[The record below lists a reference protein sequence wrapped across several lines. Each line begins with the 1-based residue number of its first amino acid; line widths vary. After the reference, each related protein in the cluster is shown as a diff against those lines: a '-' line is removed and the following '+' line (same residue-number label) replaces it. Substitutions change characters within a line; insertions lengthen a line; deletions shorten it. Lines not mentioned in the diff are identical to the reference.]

1 MNKDELSRRL
11 RATFIA
17 ELDEQLGAL
26 NAGLLALESSAA
38 DAEHLKVVFRVA
50 HTLKGAARAAG
61 VLPVEHLC
69 HRLET
74 LLAAARDD
82 RIALG
87 RAEFDAL
94 FAAADALAGAG
105 VQLKAGEEVTGPA
118 LATSLA
124 SLGALE
130 PTPPATPTPTPG
142 GASVSAPAPA
152 PAASEGNG
160 YVRVPTERLDAML
173 LSAGD
178 LLLSSG
184 RVASRAAELE
194 TLLEVAHRGAVE
206 SRHANRAVRLALE
219 RSGAAP
225 VAVQA
230 VTGFEDHLRRLTQS
244 VAQIARAAGDDA
256 RVITR
261 ATEDVLYHLRKLR
274 MRPFGEACEA
284 LPRLVRDLARATE
297 KDVELALQGGDV
309 EADRVVL
316 DAVREALLQLVRNA
330 IDHGVESPKARVK
343 AGKPRRGRVTV
354 EAALEADR
362 LVVSVSDDG
371 AGLNVPAIKTQLER
385 RGVTPTAGDAALVR
399 LLLET
404 GVSTREKAT
413 PISGRG
419 VGLDVVRA
427 AVARVHGTAE
437 ATWTVGEGTR
447 FTLRCPAT
455 LASLRTLLVGVGP
468 QTLAVP
474 TAYVERLF
482 RINPEQI
489 KRVEGRSVL
498 SWAEGPVPIVALA
511 RLLPPL
517 IERPL
522 EGPIPL
528 VLLRAGGRRLAVAV
542 DELIAEQECVV
553 RPVGNGE
560 DPIQHIGGAALLA
573 DGRIALVLDP
583 ITLVAAGLEA
593 DVGAG
598 LTAGERRPGAPATRR
613 VLVVDDSITTRTLEQ
628 SILEAAGY
636 DVLTAVDGSD
646 AWRALQERGA
656 DLVVADIEMPRMDGF
671 ALCEAIRGSK
681 RFQQLPVVLV
691 TALESPEHRARGLE
705 VGADAY
711 IGKSSFDQQHL
722 LDTIRQL
729 LD

>member
-1 MNKDELSRRL
+1 MNKDDLSRRL

-26 NAGLLALESSAA
+26 NAGLLALESSTA
-38 DAEHLKVVFRVA
+38 DAEQLKLVFRVA

-61 VLPVEHLC
+61 VLPVEQLC

-74 LLAAARDD
+74 LLAAARDE
-82 RIALG
+82 RITLG
-87 RAEFDAL
+87 RSEFDVL
-94 FAAADALAGAG
+94 FAAADALAEAG
-105 VQLKAGEEVTGPA
+105 TRLKAGEEVTGPA
-118 LATSLA
+118 MAASLA

-130 PTPPATPTPTPG
+130 PTPPTSSVPAPDAA
-142 GASVSAPAPA
+142 GAAAPATTG
-152 PAASEGNG
+152 GNG

-173 LSAGD
+173 LAASD

-206 SRHANRAVRLALE
+206 SRRASRAVRLALE

-225 VAVQA
+225 VTVQA

-244 VAQIARAAGDDA
+244 VAQIARAAGADA

-261 ATEDVLYHLRKLR
+261 ATEGVLYQLRKLR
-274 MRPFGEACEA
+274 MRPFAEACEA

-297 KDVELALQGGDV
+297 KEVELELRGGSV

-330 IDHGVESPKARVK
+330 IDHGIEPPIGRTK
-343 AGKPRRGRVTV
+343 AGKPRQGRVTV
-354 EAALEADR
+354 EAALEGDR
-362 LVVSVSDDG
+362 IVVSVSDDG
-371 AGLNVPAIKTQLER
+371 AGLNVPALQTQLER
-385 RGVTPTAGDAALVR
+385 RGVTPTPVEAEFVR
-399 LLLET
+399 LLFET

-427 AVARVHGTAE
+427 AVARARGTAD
-437 ATWTVGEGTR
+437 AKWTAGVGTR

-468 QTLAVP
+468 QTLAIP

-482 RINPEQI
+482 RVSPEEI

-498 SWAEGPVPIVALA
+498 PGLEAPVPIVALA

-517 IERPL
+517 VERPV
-522 EGPIPL
+522 EGPVLL
-528 VLLRAGGRRLAVAV
+528 VLLHAGGRRLAVAV

-553 RPVGNGE
+553 RPVGDGE
-560 DPIQHIGGAALLA
+560 DPIKHIAGAALLA

-598 LTAGERRPGAPATRR
+598 LTTGERRPGRPATRR
-613 VLVVDDSITTRTLEQ
+613 ILVVDDSITTRTLEQ

-636 DVLTAVDGSD
+636 EVTTAVDGSD

-656 DLVVADIEMPRMDGF
+656 DLVLADIEMPRMDGF
-671 ALCEAIRGSK
+671 ALCEAIRASK

>member
-1 MNKDELSRRL
+1 
-11 RATFIA
+11 
-17 ELDEQLGAL
+17 
-26 NAGLLALESSAA
+26 
-38 DAEHLKVVFRVA
+38 
-50 HTLKGAARAAG
+50 
-61 VLPVEHLC
+61 
-69 HRLET
+69 
-74 LLAAARDD
+74 
-82 RIALG
+82 
-87 RAEFDAL
+87 
-94 FAAADALAGAG
+94 
-105 VQLKAGEEVTGPA
+105 
-118 LATSLA
+118 
-124 SLGALE
+124 
-130 PTPPATPTPTPG
+130 
-142 GASVSAPAPA
+142 
-152 PAASEGNG
+152 
-160 YVRVPTERLDAML
+160 ML
-173 LSAGD
+173 LSGGD

-184 RVASRAAELE
+184 RVASRATELE
-194 TLLEVAHRGAVE
+194 ALLELANRGAVE
-206 SRHANRAVRLALE
+206 SRRASRAVRLALE
-219 RSGAAP
+219 HAGAPASTI
-225 VAVQA
+225 QA

-244 VAQIARAAGDDA
+244 VAQVARAAGDDA
-256 RVITR
+256 RVIAR
-261 ATEDVLYHLRKLR
+261 AAEDVHYHLRKLR
-274 MRPFGEACEA
+274 MRPFAEACEA

-297 KDVELALQGGDV
+297 KDVELELQGGGV
-309 EADRVVL
+309 EADRAVL
-316 DAVREALLQLVRNA
+316 DAMREALLQLVRNA
-330 IDHGVESPKARVK
+330 IDHGIEPPKSRTK
-343 AGKPRRGRVTV
+343 AGKPRQGRVTV
-354 EAALEADR
+354 EAALEGDR
-362 LVVSVSDDG
+362 IVVSVSDDG
-371 AGLNVPAIKTQLER
+371 AGLNEPAIKAQLER
-385 RGVTPTAGDAALVR
+385 RGVMPNAGDAELVR
-399 LLLET
+399 LLFET

-427 AVARVHGTAE
+427 AVARVRGTAD
-437 ATWTVGEGTR
+437 ATWRAGEGTR

-468 QTLAVP
+468 QMLAMP

-482 RINPEQI
+482 RVRPEEI

-498 SWAEGPVPIVALA
+498 PGPEAPVPIVALA

-517 IERPL
+517 VERPV
-522 EGPIPL
+522 EGPVPL

-542 DELIAEQECVV
+542 DELVAEQECVV
-553 RPVGNGE
+553 RPVGDGE
-560 DPIQHIGGAALLA
+560 EPIKHIAGAALLA

-593 DVGAG
+593 EVGAG
-598 LTAGERRPGAPATRR
+598 LTAGERRSGRPVMRR

-646 AWRALQERGA
+646 AWRALQEHGA

-671 ALCEAIRGSK
+671 ALCEAIRASK